1 MVRVLS
7 LPMAR
12 RWQHYSEEKLLD
24 LRLCDLSLSLAGS
37 VVEERMERLYAE
49 LEAVG
54 LRFRPHYW
62 LGVEWFTPDGVPG
75 LAVPFYL
82 AHPRLAE
89 LERKFMV
96 QAEGYAEGPCMRI
109 LRHEAGHA
117 IDNAFRLH
125 RRKRWREVFGSFTQ
139 PYPDTYRPRPGD
151 RNFVQHLNGWYAQAH
166 PAEDFAE
173 TFAVWLTPGSA
184 WRTRFGDW
192 PVIWKLKYVDDLMA
206 GIVGATPP
214 VRSRRHVEPLRE
226 VTMTLREYYAQKRAY
241 YDVDWPG
248 HYDEDLETVFEHCP
262 EANRRPAA
270 AAWLRRHRRELARTV
285 GEAAGVPAYTIEQ
298 LLLTMIERCRAL
310 KLRLR
315 HAAGLTREKVLLM
328 LTVHTMQAV
337 HGRYFPIAL

>member
-1 MVRVLS
+1 
-7 LPMAR
+7 MAK
-12 RWQHYSEEKLLD
+12 RWHLYSEDRLLEM
-24 LRLCDLSLSLAGS
+24 RLCDLSLSLKGS
-37 VVEERMERLYAE
+37 VMAERIDRLHAE
-49 LEAVG
+49 LGSVG
-54 LRFRPHYW
+54 LQFRPHCW

-75 LAVPFYL
+75 IAVPFYL
-82 AHPRLAE
+82 AHPRLVQ

-96 QAEGYAEGPCMRI
+96 EAEGHAEASCMRI

-117 IDNAFRLH
+117 VDNAFRLH
-125 RRKRWREVFGSFTQ
+125 RRKRWRDVFGSFTQ

-192 PVIWKLKYVDDLMA
+192 PALWKLKYVDELMA
-206 GIVGATPP
+206 EIAATTPP

-226 VTMTLREYYAQKRAY
+226 VTMTLGEYYEQKRADY
-241 YDVDWPG
+241 AVDWPG
-248 HYDEDLETVFEHCP
+248 HYDDDLAEVFEHCP
-262 EANRRPAA
+262 RPNRRPAA
-270 AAWLRRHRRELARTV
+270 AAWLRTHRRELARTV
-285 GEAAGVPAYTIEQ
+285 GEATGVPAYTIEQ
-298 LLLTMIERCRAL
+298 LLRAMIDRCRVL

-315 HAAGLTREKVLLM
+315 YPPRATREKALLM